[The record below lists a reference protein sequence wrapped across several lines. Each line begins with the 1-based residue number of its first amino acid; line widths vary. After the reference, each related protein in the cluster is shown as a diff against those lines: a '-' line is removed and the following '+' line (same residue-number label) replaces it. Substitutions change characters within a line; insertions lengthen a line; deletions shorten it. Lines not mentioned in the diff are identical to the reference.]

1 MDQSLRVRL
10 LGRELTLRVA
20 GEDEA
25 LVREAAALA
34 EARLQAFRQAFPT
47 QPELTAAL
55 IVTLEMAQ
63 ELVAAKEERTR
74 YDMRLSDA
82 LVSLD
87 LELAAALARD
97 ALAEEQPNRGAI

>member
-10 LGRELTLRVA
+10 LGRDLTLRVA
-20 GEDEA
+20 PEDEA
-25 LVREAAALA
+25 LVSEAAALA
-34 EARLQAFRQAFPT
+34 DARLQAFRQAFPT

-63 ELVAAKEERTR
+63 ELLAAKGERAR

-82 LVSLD
+82 LVALD

-97 ALAEEQPNRGAI
+97 TATGEEQP